1 MRGEPHDRQT
11 ALDALTLLS
20 LPRVGVREW
29 HRRIESSRTVF
40 TRSEQ
45 RDGETQGTASGGA
58 HHATSLTAALD
69 RVSSSERAAS
79 ARDAN
84 ELVARAEAL
93 GCTML
98 VCGTPSYPA
107 TLHDLTCC
115 GDSSVTPAPPVLF
128 ALGDTTLLD
137 RPAVA
142 LVGTRHATA
151 TGLRAAERIAREC
164 AEAGAVVISGL
175 ARGVDAAA
183 HTGALTAGGATAA
196 IIGTG
201 IDIAYPADHRA
212 LQRRIAAEGLLLS
225 EHVPG
230 ARANRGSF
238 PERNRLIAAL
248 AQVTVVVEA
257 PHRSGALL
265 TARVANAIGRTCA
278 AVPGAFDAAASLGSN
293 ELLRDG
299 AHVIASVDD
308 VLALL
313 RIARADDRNATPPQQ
328 LTAPERAIWDVLGN
342 APLELDLVVERT
354 GWAADACLA
363 AVTTLEL
370 KGLVRA
376 SHDGALQRA

>member
-1 MRGEPHDRQT
+1 MRGEPIDARQ
-11 ALDALTLLS
+11 AAQDALTLLA

-29 HRRIESSRTVF
+29 HRRVAAA
-40 TRSEQ
+40 
-45 RDGETQGTASGGA
+45 GTPG
-58 HHATSLTAALD
+58 AALG
-69 RVSSSERAAS
+69 RTPAEERHAAAAAGAAAVS
-79 ARDAN
+79 
-84 ELVARAEAL
+84 RAEAL

-98 VCGTPSYPA
+98 VHGQANYPEVA
-107 TLHDLTCC
+107 HDLTHC
-115 GDSSVTPAPPVLF
+115 GDANVTPAPPVLF
-128 ALGDTTLLD
+128 ALGDTALLD
-137 RPAVA
+137 LPAGA

-164 AEAGAVVISGL
+164 AEAGALVISGL

-196 IIGTG
+196 VIGTG

-212 LQRRIAAEGLLLS
+212 LQRRIAADGLLLT
-225 EHVPG
+225 EHLPG

-248 AQVTVVVEA
+248 AQVTIVVEA
-257 PHRSGALL
+257 GHRSGALL
-265 TARVANAIGRTCA
+265 TARAASALGRTCG
-278 AVPGAFDAAASLGSN
+278 AVPGSFDSAASLGSN

-313 RIARADDRNATPPQQ
+313 RIARADDRHSTPPHE
-328 LTAPERAIWDVLGN
+328 LSPPERAIWDVLGN
-342 APLELDLVVERT
+342 APLELDLVVERS

-370 KGLVRA
+370 RGLVRA
-376 SHDGALQRA
+376 TNGGALQRA